1 MLQLLKSKLL
11 ELGVEKTYLIDAAN
25 LVMLLITIFLCFI
38 TYQIAKKML
47 YRTLCWLSRERYG
60 WLQTLDAYHVFDR
73 LAHLLPAAVLSASAN
88 VILSWQDWLAV
99 LASLYLIFTICFVL
113 VAFLEAGA
121 HWYTLTE
128 VGKRNAAPI
137 NSYVDVGKI
146 LVFSIGGLIAI
157 ALIFQQS
164 IWTILSGIGAVTAI
178 IVLIFRDSL
187 LGLVASVQISA
198 YDLVRIGDW
207 IEIPKFN
214 IDGNVMDINLNTM
227 RVQNFDNSISV
238 VPTHIV
244 ISESFRNWR
253 GMQDSGAR
261 RIKRAFLVELLC
273 VRPGTETE
281 RAAFVEIMGEA
292 SGSSLPETNLLLAQ
306 AVLQRQ
312 VATLPEVHSG
322 YPVVVR
328 QLPMQEFGLP
338 IEVYCFSRE
347 RELVPFEALQSRI
360 GELVLLTM
368 SQFGLRLFQKPSAW
382 QFHSRETEITTTML
396 DHEGQ

>member
-25 LVMLLITIFLCFI
+25 LVMLLITAFLCLL
-38 TYQIAKKML
+38 TYQIAKKLL
-47 YRTLCWLSRERYG
+47 YRTLYWLSRERYG

-73 LAHLLPAAVLSASAN
+73 LAHLLPAAVLSASADI
-88 VILSWQDWLAV
+88 ILSWQEWLSTV
-99 LASLYLIFTICFVL
+99 ASLYLIFTICFVV
-113 VAFLEAGA
+113 VALLEAGA

-157 ALIFQQS
+157 ALIFHQS

-238 VPTHIV
+238 VPTHVV

-261 RIKRAFLVELLC
+261 RIKRVFLVDILG
-273 VRPGTETE
+273 VHSATQGE
-281 RAAFVEIMGEA
+281 RAAFLEMQHDANED
-292 SGSSLPETNLLLAQ
+292 SLPEINLLLAQ
-306 AVLQRQ
+306 TVLQQ
-312 VATLPEVHSG
+312 KIAALPEIHSG
-322 YPVVVR
+322 YPVVIR
-328 QLPMQEFGLP
+328 QQPMQEHGLP

-360 GELVLLTM
+360 GELVLVTL
-368 SQFGLRLFQKPSAW
+368 SQFGLRLFQSPSAW
-382 QFHSRETEITTTML
+382 QFHCQAAETVILTDAERK
-396 DHEGQ
+396 

>member
-25 LVMLLITIFLCFI
+25 LVMLLITFFLCFL
-38 TYQIAKKML
+38 TYQIAKNVL
-47 YRTLCWLSRERYG
+47 YRTLYWLSRERYC
-60 WLQTLDAYHVFDR
+60 WLRTLDAYHVFDR
-73 LAHLLPAAVLSASAN
+73 LAHLLPAAVLSASADI
-88 VILSWQDWLAV
+88 ILSWQDWLSTV
-99 LASLYLIFTICFVL
+99 ASLYLIFTICFVVGAL
-113 VAFLEAGA
+113 LEAGA

-146 LVFSIGGLIAI
+146 LVFSIGGLIAV
-157 ALIFQQS
+157 ALIFHQS

-238 VPTHIV
+238 VPTHVV

-261 RIKRAFLVELLC
+261 RIKRAFWVDMLGVRQGSEADRALFSAMQHEAVEG
-273 VRPGTETE
+273 V
-281 RAAFVEIMGEA
+281 
-292 SGSSLPETNLLLAQ
+292 LPATNLLFAQ
-306 AVLQRQ
+306 AVLQQ
-312 VATLPEVHSG
+312 KIAALPAVHSG

-328 QLPMQEFGLP
+328 QLPMQEFGIPL
-338 IEVYCFSRE
+338 EVYCFSRE
-347 RELVPFEALQSRI
+347 RDLVPFEAVQSRI
-360 GELVLLTM
+360 GELVLLTLP
-368 SQFGLRLFQKPSAW
+368 QFGLRLFQKPSVW
-382 QFHSRETEITTTML
+382 QFPCQEAGTVIVA
-396 DHEGQ
+396 DNVKK